1 MTIAKFENILQN
13 FSNNKLNNF
22 IINFNKIKIKGTKDA
37 SNLTKLLDQNASS
50 NFLNN
55 LSKEITLNIDEIYT
69 NKVDVISN
77 FSLIGKIVRG
87 QFNKIISKGEFR
99 DGKYLDI
106 SLKADKIS
114 KKKNIR
120 SILRLT

>member
-1 MTIAKFENILQN
+1 M
-13 FSNNKLNNF
+13 
-22 IINFNKIKIKGTKDA
+22 
-37 SNLTKLLDQNASS
+37 DQNASS

-87 QFNKIISKGEFR
+87 QFNKIISKIEFR

-114 KKKNIR
+114 KKK
-120 SILRLT
+120 